1 MASDKISFET
11 KADATRVEFWHDDKA
26 VVIADGAYS
35 TSDPAL
41 IAQLDEHPGLK
52 RAETSSSSSSRSSSL
67 KE

>member
-11 KADATRVEFWHDDKA
+11 KADFARVRFWHDDKE
-26 VVIADGAYS
+26 VVIADGAFS

-41 IAQLDEHPGLK
+41 IAQCDGNEALK
-52 RAETSSSSSSRSSSL
+52 RAETSSSSRSSSA